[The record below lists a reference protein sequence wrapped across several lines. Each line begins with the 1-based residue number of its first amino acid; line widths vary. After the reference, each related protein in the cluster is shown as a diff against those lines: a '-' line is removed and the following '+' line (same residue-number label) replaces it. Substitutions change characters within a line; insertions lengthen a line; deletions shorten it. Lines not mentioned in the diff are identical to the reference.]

1 MSHSITFMLVICL
14 FRSSILLDKVS
25 YQQPKPIK
33 IFLQQFRIL
42 SLQFYK
48 NRERKKKESVKS
60 LVTFQDST
68 LVFHFLYLI
77 TINIPTKL
85 TTAKTQLHSYPRNSS
100 EQNAPIRLAQLLA
113 TPHTFSGAIANA
125 DTRQT
130 HRARFVK
137 VTSALK

>member
-33 IFLQQFRIL
+33 FFLQQFRIL

-68 LVFHFLYLI
+68 LVFRFLYLI

-85 TTAKTQLHSYPRNSS
+85 TTGKNPNYIHILVIQVSK
-100 EQNAPIRLAQLLA
+100 
-113 TPHTFSGAIANA
+113 
-125 DTRQT
+125 TRQYGWRSFWP
-130 HRARFVK
+130 HHILFQERLQMQIRAKRIVRDL
-137 VTSALK
+137 SRSHQL